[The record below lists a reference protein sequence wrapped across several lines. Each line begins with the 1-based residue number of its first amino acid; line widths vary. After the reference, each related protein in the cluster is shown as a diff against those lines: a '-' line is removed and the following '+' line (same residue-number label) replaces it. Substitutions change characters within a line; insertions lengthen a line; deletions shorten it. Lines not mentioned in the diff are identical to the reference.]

1 LWLRGGGFPY
11 CLVCSRAAIECTS
24 GGGAKV
30 GRGCTA
36 EWYAVGGRVRL
47 ALGVG
52 AWSTRN
58 PGNNRLLLQA
68 VGWPPSAGRLR
79 RIMSYE

>member
-1 LWLRGGGFPY
+1 MCLRGGGLPY
-11 CLVCSRAAIECTS
+11 WLVCIRAAIECTS

-52 AWSTRN
+52 AW
-58 PGNNRLLLQA
+58 
-68 VGWPPSAGRLR
+68 
-79 RIMSYE
+79 